1 MHLCKACDHL
11 LDDNNRAI
19 WSFPYEDFKS
29 EPWYFCDC
37 FDGCYDV
44 ETELSEKGGELY
56 HYACRAFVLKCPHFK
71 PLDYYRWINSNAY
84 RKKRNEKLKEV
95 GYKCELCGSAKN
107 LQVHHITYDNLG
119 YEPLDDLLVV
129 CRKCHEELH
138 KEDLKQKEDSDC
150 TTLA

>member
-1 MHLCKACDHL
+1 MLLCKACNFL
-11 LDDNNRAI
+11 IDDGDRKLF
-19 WSFPYEDFKS
+19 SFPESYED
-29 EPWYFCDC
+29 EPWHFCDH
-37 FDGCYDV
+37 FDIKEEFDEDV
-44 ETELSEKGGELY
+44 EKGLINICRF
-56 HYACRAFVLKCPHFK
+56 HKRFAILACPGFK

-84 RKKRNEKLKEV
+84 RGKRNEKLKAV

-107 LQVHHITYDNLG
+107 LQVHHITYENLG

-150 TTLA
+150 TTLE